1 MAKKLRID
9 KILSNLGYGSRAEL
23 KVYCKKGMVK
33 VNDKVISNPGT
44 QVDTDVDKIEFNNEV
59 VNYREF
65 VYIMMNKPDGY
76 LSATFDKRD
85 PIVLDLI
92 DSSYLAFEPFP
103 VGRLDKDTEGLLVLT
118 NDGQL
123 AHRVLSPKKHVPKT
137 YYAKIEGRVTEEDI
151 KAFEAGVT
159 LDDGYETMPA
169 QLKILESGEQSEIE
183 LTIHEGKFHQVK
195 RMFESVGK
203 KVVYLKR
210 LSMGKLKLDESLG
223 LGEYRELTEEE
234 VSAMLR
240 EIITNGNYTAKD
252 MGKIMK
258 EIMPKVNGKFD
269 RSKINPMVKEIL
281 V

>member
-151 KAFEAGVT
+151 KAIEAGVT

-210 LSMGKLKLDESLG
+210 LSMGKLMLDENLG
-223 LGEYRELTEEE
+223 LGEYRELTDEE
-234 VSAMLR
+234 VKLIEER
-240 EIITNGNYTAKD
+240 
-252 MGKIMK
+252 
-258 EIMPKVNGKFD
+258 
-269 RSKINPMVKEIL
+269 
-281 V
+281 

>member
-137 YYAKIEGRVTEEDI
+137 YYAKIQGKVTEEDI
-151 KAFEAGVT
+151 LAFEKGVI
-159 LDDGYETMPA
+159 LDDGYETMPS
-169 QLKILESGEQSEIE
+169 QLKILKSDDMSEIE

-234 VSAMLR
+234 VKLIEER
-240 EIITNGNYTAKD
+240 
-252 MGKIMK
+252 
-258 EIMPKVNGKFD
+258 
-269 RSKINPMVKEIL
+269 
-281 V
+281 